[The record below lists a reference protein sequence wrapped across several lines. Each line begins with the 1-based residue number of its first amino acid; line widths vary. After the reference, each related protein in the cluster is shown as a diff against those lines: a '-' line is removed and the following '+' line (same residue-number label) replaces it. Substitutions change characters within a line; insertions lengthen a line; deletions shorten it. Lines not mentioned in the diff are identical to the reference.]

1 LNALNSSDLLP
12 ADGPDAVTDPNP
24 PIVTRLLVLA
34 NAIIAVLMGLAGE
47 QARQIIVFWG
57 GLVPLRL
64 TLALDG
70 QVPLLGAISTLFG
83 HMFLHGGA
91 AHLIM
96 NMVMLLAIGR
106 VLEPVL
112 GSRRFLLLYLLSGL
126 LGGLAEWLW
135 APGSTVPAVGAS
147 GAISGLV
154 AAQAMLFG
162 QSRRG
167 PFLQAL
173 GLGVA
178 WVLLQVVTGAVLA
191 GPGLRI
197 AIMAH
202 IGGFVAGLAL
212 ARILARGRA

>member
-1 LNALNSSDLLP
+1 LALNPVTEP
-12 ADGPDAVTDPNP
+12 AAN
-24 PIVTRLLVLA
+24 VTRVLVLA
-34 NAIIAVLMGLAGE
+34 NAIIAILMGLAGE
-47 QARQIIVFWG
+47 QARQLIIFWG

-70 QVPLLGAISTLFG
+70 QVPALGAISTMFG

-106 VLEPVL
+106 LLEPLL
-112 GSRRFLLLYLLSGL
+112 GAKRFLALYLLSGL
-126 LGGLAEWLW
+126 AGGLFEWAW
-135 APGSTVPAVGAS
+135 SPISAVPAVGAS

-162 QSRRG
+162 QSKRG
-167 PFLQAL
+167 PLLQAL

-178 WVLLQVVTGAVLA
+178 WVVLQVITGAVLA

-202 IGGFVAGLAL
+202 IGGFLAGLAL
-212 ARILARGRA
+212 ARPLARGVVEPQ

>member
-1 LNALNSSDLLP
+1 LSSSEPAIRNSLPDEHHPATVMRVLVLLNAL
-12 ADGPDAVTDPNP
+12 V
-24 PIVTRLLVLA
+24 
-34 NAIIAVLMGLAGE
+34 AILMGFAGA
-47 QARQIIVFWG
+47 QARDLIIFFG
-57 GLVPLRL
+57 GLVPARL

-70 QVPLLGAISTLFG
+70 QLPALGAASTLFG

-96 NMVMLLAIGR
+96 NMVMLIAIGR
-106 VLEPVL
+106 ILEPVL

-126 LGGLAEWLW
+126 AGGLAEWAW
-135 APGSTVPAVGAS
+135 SPMSTVPAVGAS

-162 QSRRG
+162 RSERS
-167 PFLQAL
+167 PLVQAL

-178 WVLLQVVTGAVLA
+178 WVVLQVLA
-191 GPGLRI
+191 GAALAEPGLRI

-212 ARILARGRA
+212 ARPLARP

>member
-1 LNALNSSDLLP
+1 M
-12 ADGPDAVTDPNP
+12 VDPP
-24 PIVTRLLVLA
+24 KVTRSLVLV
-34 NAIIAVLMGLAGE
+34 NAIIAILMGLAGE
-47 QARQIIVFWG
+47 QVRQLLVFWG

-70 QVPLLGAISTLFG
+70 QMALGSAVSTLFG

-91 AHLIM
+91 LHLVM

-106 VLEPVL
+106 LLEPVL
-112 GSRRFLLLYLLSGL
+112 GSGRFLLLYLASGL
-126 LGGLAEWLW
+126 AGGLAEWLW
-135 APGSTVPAVGAS
+135 APMSAVPAVGAS

-162 QSRRG
+162 QSRRS
-167 PFLQAL
+167 PLMQAL
-173 GLGVA
+173 GLAAA
-178 WVLLQVVTGAVLA
+178 WVVLQVLAGAALA

-202 IGGFVAGLAL
+202 IGGFIAGL
-212 ARILARGRA
+212 ILARPLARAALRSN

>member
-1 LNALNSSDLLP
+1 MTRVLVVINA
-12 ADGPDAVTDPNP
+12 V
-24 PIVTRLLVLA
+24 V
-34 NAIIAVLMGLAGE
+34 AILMGLAGS
-47 QARQIIVFWG
+47 QARDIIVFWG

-64 TLALDG
+64 SLAVDG
-70 QVPLLGAISTLFG
+70 QLPVLGAVSTLVG

-91 AHLIM
+91 LHLVM

-106 VLEPVL
+106 VLEPAL
-112 GSRRFLLLYLLSGL
+112 GARRFLALYMLSGL
-126 LGGLAEWLW
+126 TGGLAEWAWEPL
-135 APGSTVPAVGAS
+135 STVPAVGAS

-162 QSRRG
+162 RSQRN
-167 PFLQAL
+167 PLVQAL
-173 GLGVA
+173 GLAVA
-178 WVLLQVVTGAVLA
+178 WVVLQVLSGAALA

-212 ARILARGRA
+212 ARPLARPLIRGA

>member
-1 LNALNSSDLLP
+1 MMARQSDP
-12 ADGPDAVTDPNP
+12 AS
-24 PIVTRLLVLA
+24 VTRSLVLV
-34 NAIIAVLMGLAGE
+34 NAIFAILMGLAGE
-47 QARQIIVFWG
+47 QVRQLLVFWG

-70 QVPLLGAISTLFG
+70 QMALGSALSTLFG

-91 AHLIM
+91 LHLVM

-106 VLEPVL
+106 LLEPLL
-112 GSRRFLLLYLLSGL
+112 GAKRFLLLYIVSGL
-126 LGGLAEWLW
+126 AGGLAEWAW
-135 APGSTVPAVGAS
+135 SPMSAVPAVGAS

-162 QSRRG
+162 QSKRS
-167 PFLQAL
+167 PLMQAL

-178 WVLLQVVTGAVLA
+178 WVVLQVLAGAALA

-202 IGGFVAGLAL
+202 IGGFIAGLVLARPLARSAL
-212 ARILARGRA
+212 A

>member
-1 LNALNSSDLLP
+1 M
-12 ADGPDAVTDPNP
+12 VDPP
-24 PIVTRLLVLA
+24 TVTRSLVLV
-34 NAIIAVLMGLAGE
+34 NAIIAILMGLAGE
-47 QARQIIVFWG
+47 QVRQILVFWG

-64 TLALDG
+64 TLAFDG
-70 QVPLLGAISTLFG
+70 QMALGSAMSTLFG

-91 AHLIM
+91 LHLVM

-106 VLEPVL
+106 LLEPVL
-112 GSRRFLLLYLLSGL
+112 GARRFLLLYIVSGL
-126 LGGLAEWLW
+126 GGGIAEWLW
-135 APGSTVPAVGAS
+135 SPMSAVPAVGAS

-162 QSRRG
+162 QSKRS
-167 PFLQAL
+167 PLVQAL

-178 WVLLQVVTGAVLA
+178 WVVLQVLA
-191 GPGLRI
+191 GAALAGPDLRI

-212 ARILARGRA
+212 ARPLARAALRV

>member
-1 LNALNSSDLLP
+1 M
-12 ADGPDAVTDPNP
+12 
-24 PIVTRLLVLA
+24 TRWLVLA
-34 NAIIAVLMGLAGE
+34 NAVLAILMGLAGE
-47 QARQIIVFWG
+47 QARQWLVFWG

-64 TLALDG
+64 TLAVDG
-70 QVPLLGAISTLFG
+70 QVPVLGAVSTLFG

-91 AHLIM
+91 LHLVM

-106 VLEPVL
+106 LLEPVL
-112 GSRRFLLLYLLSGL
+112 GARRFLMLYVLSGL
-126 LGGLAEWLW
+126 AGGLAEWGWSPLS
-135 APGSTVPAVGAS
+135 AVPAVGAS

-162 QSRRG
+162 QSKRS
-167 PFLQAL
+167 PLVQAL

-178 WVLLQVVTGAVLA
+178 WVVLQVLAGAALA

-202 IGGFVAGLAL
+202 IGGFIAGLVL
-212 ARILARGRA
+212 ARPLARGA